1 MNINCL
7 SYLKGRCT
15 HQAALWHG
23 LAVAKCILDV
33 EQSDPRIEVKC
44 KLKTRREPEARQKQ
58 SDQPPPSQVPN
69 SPNLVEELAGAGL
82 QVSEWDGCD

>member
-1 MNINCL
+1 MNINCS
-7 SYLKGRCT
+7 SYLKGGCT
-15 HQAALWHG
+15 HQAAPRRIFG
-23 LAVAKCILDV
+23 AAKCILDV
-33 EQSDPRIEVKC
+33 DHLDPRLEVKC

-69 SPNLVEELAGAGL
+69 SPSLVEELASAGL